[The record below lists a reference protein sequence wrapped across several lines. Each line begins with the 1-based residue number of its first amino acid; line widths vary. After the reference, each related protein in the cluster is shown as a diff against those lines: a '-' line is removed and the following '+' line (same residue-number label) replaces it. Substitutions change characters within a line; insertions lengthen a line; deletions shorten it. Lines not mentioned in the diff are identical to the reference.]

1 MASLTKHHS
10 TNVAKILF
18 AGESGAGKTGALASL
33 ASVGYNLRVLD
44 LDNGLDVLVDLL
56 SNPSSQYDK
65 AGASRVSYITITEE
79 MRMINGAIAPRT
91 ASVWPKVTSVLN
103 DWKDGEESL
112 GPVTKWGPDDV
123 LVIDSLTLLGISAMN
138 YVLQLNNRLGKHP
151 HQSDWGQAQNLLEA
165 LLQLL
170 YSTAVPCNVIIN
182 CHLTRK
188 DEHSEDVA
196 VTLSSMYGG
205 SADAKRYPLS
215 LGRALSPKIGRYF
228 NTILLASAEGAR
240 GALKRKIYTTTIG
253 DVDLKNTAP
262 LKVKSEYPLATGLAE
277 YFFALHGRF
286 PLRA

>member
-56 SNPSSQYDK
+56 TNPSSQYDK
-65 AGASRVSYITITEE
+65 AGASRVSYITLTEE
-79 MRMINGAIAPRT
+79 MRMINGAVAPRT

-112 GPVTKWGPDDV
+112 GPVAKWGPDDV
-123 LVIDSLTLLGISAMN
+123 LVIDSLTMLGISAMN
-138 YVLQLNNRLGKHP
+138 YVLQLNARLGKHP

-188 DEHSEDVA
+188 EEHEDKEVS
-196 VTLSSMYGG
+196 VSTIV
-205 SADAKRYPLS
+205 DNKRYPLS

-228 NTILLASAEGAR
+228 NTILLASAEGTR
-240 GALKRKIYTTTIG
+240 GALKRKIYTTTIS

-262 LKVKSEYPLATGLAE
+262 LKVKPEYPLATGLAE